1 MKDSWWSDKTK
12 AVVAKKKWS
21 QESEYFMEHDPIF
34 NFLYSMTMKKRGK
47 VEARF
52 VNTEKKAYWQIEEG
66 MDRRTKRWTG
76 AYT

>member
-1 MKDSWWSDKTK
+1 
-12 AVVAKKKWS
+12 
-21 QESEYFMEHDPIF
+21 
-34 NFLYSMTMKKRGK
+34 MTMKKRGK

-76 AYT
+76 AYTLIYMPKIKRTKTITSIVRKDVVSKRTDPPK